1 MLNLSGSYIN
11 LNTNIEPD
19 LMTSSRINNQ
29 SIKNKGSRINNPSRM
44 NNESF
49 KSISNNSLNN
59 LNVFNGRSLDQRSKI
74 KLVYIKF
81 TKLN

>member
-1 MLNLSGSYIN
+1 MLNLSGSYNN

-74 KLVYIKF
+74 KLVSTI
-81 TKLN
+81 

>member
-74 KLVYIKF
+74 KLVSTI
-81 TKLN
+81 